1 MCANKTCSSVITTPV
16 LTFSWGDRSTIVNA
30 MIVLVEA
37 FREALA
43 MRRAAQKSY
52 RYLLNDE

>member
-1 MCANKTCSSVITTPV
+1 MCANKTCSSAIATPV
-16 LTFSWGDRSTIVNA
+16 LTLSCGDRSAIVNA
-30 MIVLVEA
+30 MVVLVEA

-52 RYLLNDE
+52 CYLLNDE